1 MGQER
6 RQDPRYNVEVKVE
19 LFRNE
24 KQLAE
29 LSTQNISI
37 SGLFLFHPRG
47 FPIGDF
53 ISLRLHLVGVGVAI
67 VMGEIVHSIP
77 DVGIGIR
84 FFDIDTKNRA
94 LLDKFLSDKHSYDP
108 A

>member
-6 RQDPRYNVEVKVE
+6 RRDPRFNVEVKVE
-19 LFRNE
+19 LYRGE

-47 FPIGDF
+47 LPMGDF
-53 ISLRLHLVGVGVAI
+53 LSLRLHLGMLGVAT
-67 VMGEIVHSIP
+67 VMGEIVHSMP

-84 FFDIDTKNRA
+84 FFDIDAKNRA
-94 LLDKFLSDKHSYDP
+94 LLDKFLSDQRSYDP

>member
-6 RQDPRYNVEVKVE
+6 RRDPRYNVEVKVE
-19 LFRNE
+19 LFRDE
-24 KQLAE
+24 KKLAE
-29 LSTQNISI
+29 LTTQNLST

-47 FPIGDF
+47 FPAGDF
-53 ISLRLHLVGVGVAI
+53 ISLRLHLAGLGVAV

-77 DVGIGIR
+77 DVGIGVR
-84 FFDIDTKNRA
+84 FFDIDTKNKT